1 VVVERKLTEE
11 KRVLFSQQ
19 VMDKI
24 NQVVVKVNN
33 PKVIKVLLHQNRRVQ
48 MMVADVKNRVE

>member
-1 VVVERKLTEE
+1 LVVQRKLTEE
-11 KRVLFSQQ
+11 NRVLLSQQ

-33 PKVIKVLLHQNRRVQ
+33 PKVIKVLLDQNRKAQ
-48 MMVADVKNRVE
+48 MMVADLNNRV

>member
-11 KRVLFSQQ
+11 KRVMFSEQ

-33 PKVIKVLLHQNRRVQ
+33 PKVIKVLLDQNRK